1 MSVSQRVFKIN
12 NLFIIEKGEA
22 ETDMELLEQI
32 LAKENLNQAYE
43 KVVANKGVAG
53 VDGITV
59 YEVDEYIKDNKE
71 KLLNQIRKRK
81 YKPQP
86 VKRVQIPK
94 ENGKM

>member
-12 NLFIIEKGEA
+12 CLFIIEKGEG

-43 KVVANKGVAG
+43 KVVANKGIAG

-59 YEVDEYIKDNKE
+59 YEVDKYIKENKE
-71 KLLNQIRKRK
+71 KL
-81 YKPQP
+81 
-86 VKRVQIPK
+86 
-94 ENGKM
+94 